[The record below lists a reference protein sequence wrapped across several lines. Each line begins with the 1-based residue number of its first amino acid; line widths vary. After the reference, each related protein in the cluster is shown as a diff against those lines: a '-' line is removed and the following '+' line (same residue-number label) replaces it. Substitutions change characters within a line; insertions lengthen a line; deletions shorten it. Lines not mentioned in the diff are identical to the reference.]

1 MGDHA
6 VLRPSDDLGSIVID
20 STTKYRSAVY
30 LLGAIQ
36 VLLGLGALAVEL
48 AALIMFY
55 ETGAPGYPIEYAG
68 IWAGVFAIATG
79 MVQLLAGKKTVT
91 LSARR
96 MLFTVGVFL
105 ALISTI
111 QAMVMFSLTAYNI
124 YIVRREMT
132 RREGNQLPADATNLN
147 LDQLKDLAMMRSVVA
162 LVYIS
167 LSVIAMTSLILD
179 CCNACGKK
187 GKIADDVLY
196 TSVDG
201 QQVKQIK
208 IYKKSQHIKA

>member
-1 MGDHA
+1 MGDHG
-6 VLRPSDDLGSIVID
+6 VLRPSDDLASVVTD
-20 STTKYRSAVY
+20 STAKYRSAIY
-30 LLGAIQ
+30 ILGVIQ
-36 VLLGLGALAVEL
+36 VLLGIGALALEL

-68 IWAGVFAIATG
+68 IWAGIFAIVTG

-96 MLFTVGVFL
+96 KLFTVSVFL

-124 YIVRREMT
+124 YIVRREIT
-132 RREGNQLPADATNLN
+132 RREGNQQPVGGTNLN

-167 LSVIAMTSLILD
+167 LAIIAMISLVLD
-179 CCNACGKK
+179 CCNACGKTSA
-187 GKIADDVLY
+187 GADDVAY
-196 TSVDG
+196 TSVG
-201 QQVKQIK
+201 QQVKQIR
-208 IYKKSQHIKA
+208 IFKKGQNVKA